1 MNLHGGKIITR
12 HALYRFSFAAM
23 TTLNTNPQKTVSIS
37 SQARRRKTGKF
48 VQTGF
53 FLIFLIV
60 GLAFGYFLILPGF
73 MKSLDAKNWV
83 ETPCMVLE
91 SRVQSHSGSDSTTYS
106 VEILYTYTYADQNHR
121 SSQYEF
127 IGGSSSGYEGKAA
140 AVRKYPAGGQA
151 VCYVNPKNPA
161 EAVIKRELGAKAFLA
176 LFPLAFILAGL
187 AGIVFTFRKTPDAAR
202 LAPGR
207 RPPLSLQ
214 ETIPR
219 NTAQVTL
226 IPSTSHAGQ
235 VIASL
240 AVSLFWNGIVSVFVY
255 EAFQGWQ
262 AGNPDYFLM
271 IFLIPFVLIGL
282 VFVFGIFYFFLAAFN
297 PRPALTL
304 SIHPVRLGET
314 VRLNWSTDGDVYK
327 IQNFKLTLI
336 GEESARYR
344 QGKNTSTDRHPFY
357 NKVLADLFQPEQMR
371 RGETDF
377 QIPGTSMHSFQ
388 SANNGIAWK
397 LSLHCDVP
405 MWPDLREEFEISVL
419 PPETKGGSK

>member
-1 MNLHGGKIITR
+1 MITK
-12 HALYRFSFAAM
+12 
-23 TTLNTNPQKTVSIS
+23 NTNPQKTISIS
-37 SQARRRKTGKF
+37 SQTKRRTTGKI

-60 GLAFGYFLILPGF
+60 GLCFGYFLILPGII
-73 MKSLDAKNWV
+73 KSFDAKNWV
-83 ETPCMVLE
+83 ETPCTVLE

-106 VEILYTYTYADQNHR
+106 VDILYTYSHAGRNYR
-121 SSQYEF
+121 SNQYEF
-127 IGGSSSGYEGKAA
+127 IGGSSSGYDGKAA
-140 AVRKYPAGGQA
+140 AVRRYPAGRQA

-161 EAVIKRELGAKAFLA
+161 EAVLKRELGAKAFLA

-202 LAPGR
+202 LAPGN
-207 RPPLSLQ
+207 RPPVSIQ

-219 NTAQVTL
+219 NTGQVTL
-226 IPSTSHAGQ
+226 TPGTSHAGK
-235 VIASL
+235 VIVSL

-255 EAFQGWQ
+255 KAFQGWQ

-271 IFLIPFVLIGL
+271 IFLIPFVLVGL
-282 VFVFGIFYFFLAAFN
+282 AFVFSIFYFFLAAFN

-388 SANNGIAWK
+388 SANNAITWK

-405 MWPDLREEFEISVL
+405 RWPDLREEFEISVL
-419 PPETKGGSK
+419 PQETGGGSK